1 MLNLDFKEILSN
13 LDGFILFNNYKLESK
28 AYGLT
33 HYLSII
39 LHISL
44 IFTSVYILDFINK
57 RSRKHND
64 VLNFLYNFHSL
75 LICATFVQY
84 FNSNNRYF
92 DFPFAIFLYLYFLHY
107 FAKNH
112 NIMFLNDY
120 LIFCINPWILLSIS
134 VPLNIYMFDGS
145 IYYYISFFYDIV
157 VIYFNF
163 ILLNIYSNNLLLI
176 YCNILLLITFLKYIT
191 SSYRFLNIDFFLF
204 VFFFYL
210 FSKIF
215 QATFGK
221 VVEKTNRYLMI
232 AVFFVLN
239 SIFINRFLKN

>member
-1 MLNLDFKEILSN
+1 M
-13 LDGFILFNNYKLESK
+13 
-28 AYGLT
+28 
-33 HYLSII
+33 SI
-39 LHISL
+39 
-44 IFTSVYILDFINK
+44 K
-57 RSRKHND
+57 
-64 VLNFLYNFHSL
+64 
-75 LICATFVQY
+75 
-84 FNSNNRYF
+84 
-92 DFPFAIFLYLYFLHY
+92 
-107 FAKNH
+107 AKNTSTIH
-112 NIMFLNDY
+112 SFRRSADIIKNLKNVK
-120 LIFCINPWILLSIS
+120 SQKS
-134 VPLNIYMFDGS
+134 VLFFGITDHLKGFAFVN
-145 IYYYISFFYDIV
+145 YYISFFYDIV

-232 AVFFVLN
+232 AVFFFFNL
-239 SIFINRFLKN
+239 IFINRFLKN